1 MEFGRFQI
9 DPERRELRI
18 GDEPVAL
25 GSRAYD
31 VMRLLVEAQGGLVTK
46 DEIMR
51 RVWPGAIVEENTLQV
66 TVSMLRKTLGPY
78 RGAVRTVSGRG
89 YQLVADAAMPGRA
102 NPTNLHAP
110 TSSLVGRS
118 QALTEVERLVGQ
130 HRIVTL
136 TGVGGIG
143 KTRLGLE
150 AARRLLPQFADGVW
164 VAELAA
170 LADANSV
177 AHRIADTLELEIPDN
192 LASPSRISGL
202 IRARKLLLVLDNCEH
217 VIDIVAGLVETLTRA
232 CPHLRVLVT
241 SREPLRLEGEGLYR
255 VAPLSVPPADVTVP
269 DVLMQHGAVELF
281 VACARAAGG
290 AFPVDAAALST
301 VAAICRRL
309 DGIPLAIELAAA
321 RAATL
326 GLDELARRLD
336 DQFRVLTS
344 GFRTALPRH
353 RTLKATFDWS
363 FDLLDER
370 ERYAVACLAVLI
382 GPFAFATAE
391 AIMSADDKPAPDAVD
406 VVSSLVAKSLVV
418 AEDSSS
424 GMRYRLLETTRGYA
438 LAKLEE
444 SGEFGCVALRHAGYC
459 LDLLHCVEL
468 DWQGQAAERKPP
480 MLDDLAGNIRTA
492 IDWAYS
498 PAGDAML
505 AVRLAAAAAPLWM
518 HLSMANECRQQ
529 IDRALAALEA
539 LPERERSLDM
549 RLLTAQGLALLSTMS
564 AGPEAR
570 KVFEQ
575 ALEIAERLGDGDYR
589 LRALWGVCSACFND
603 GDFLRARDTARQFH
617 ELATA
622 SGDATALVSGD
633 LLLGGVLMTMADH
646 AGARVLFERIDA
658 QPESARDQTSSSRFL
673 FNRRVL
679 ALGGLGSTLWHLGF
693 VDQSKRKL
701 EEGVDEAL
709 SHNHVLSLCAVLA
722 NWVCPIALF
731 RGDLPTAERTLEI
744 LVDHATR
751 YELAYWLIWGRC
763 FRGALTVR
771 QGDLKDGLRQLQAGL
786 AELPGASDHPRFA
799 PWRLQLAD
807 ALGCVG
813 AFDEALD
820 VIDKG
825 LATAEAKGQLFSLPE
840 FTRIRGEIVRRR
852 GSSGAVEAA
861 MTAFRAARDI
871 AHRQG
876 SLSTELRAATSL
888 ARLSLDEGLADDALH
903 ILADVYGRFSEG
915 FDSADLQAAS
925 ALLPL
930 ALRDAPAR

>member
-1 MEFGRFQI
+1 VEFGRFQI

-18 GDEPVAL
+18 GGEPVAL

-46 DEIMR
+46 DEIMG

-89 YQLVADAAMPGRA
+89 YQLVAEAAMPGQA

-110 TSSLVGRS
+110 TSALVGRGE
-118 QALTEVERLVGQ
+118 ALMDVERLVGQ

-170 LADANSV
+170 LTDANSV

-217 VIDIVAGLVETLTRA
+217 VIDVVAELVETLTRA

-241 SREPLRLEGEGLYR
+241 SREPLRMEGEGLYR
-255 VAPLSVPPADVTVP
+255 VAPLSVPPADVTLP
-269 DVLMQHGAVELF
+269 DVLLRHGAVELF
-281 VACARAAGG
+281 VTCARAVGG
-290 AFPVDAAALST
+290 AFSVDASSLPT
-301 VAAICRRL
+301 IAAICRRL

-326 GLDELARRLD
+326 GVDELARRLD

-370 ERYAVACLAVLI
+370 ERYAVACLAVLV
-382 GPFAFATAE
+382 GSFALATAE
-391 AIMSADDKPAPDAVD
+391 AIVSADGNPAPDAVD
-406 VVSSLVAKSLVV
+406 IVSSLVAKSLVV

-424 GMRYRLLETTRGYA
+424 GMHYRLLETTRGYA
-438 LAKLEE
+438 LAKLKE
-444 SGEFGCVALRHAGYC
+444 SGEFDCVALRHAQYC
-459 LDLLHCVEL
+459 RDLLHCVEL
-468 DWQGQAAERKPP
+468 DWQGQAAENKPP
-480 MLDDLAGNIRTA
+480 MLNDLAGNVRTA

-498 PAGDAML
+498 SAGDALL
-505 AVRLAAAAAPLWM
+505 AVTLAAAAAPLWM
-518 HLSMANECRQQ
+518 HLSMANECSQQ
-529 IDRALAALEA
+529 IGRALATLDS
-539 LPERERSLDM
+539 LPEHEPRLDM

-575 ALEIAERLGDGDYR
+575 ALEIAERLEDGDYR
-589 LRALWGVCSACFND
+589 LRSLWGVCSACFND
-603 GDFLRARDTARQFH
+603 GDFLRARDAARRFH

-622 SGDATALVSGD
+622 SGDANALVSGD
-633 LLLGGVLMTMADH
+633 LLLGGVLLTMADY
-646 AGARVLFERIDA
+646 AGARALFERIDA
-658 QPESARDQTSSSRFL
+658 QPYSTRDQTSSSRFL

-693 VDQSKRKL
+693 IDQSKRKL
-701 EEGVDEAL
+701 EESVDEAL
-709 SHNHVLSLCAVLA
+709 SNNHVLSLCATLA
-722 NWVCPIALF
+722 NWACPIALF
-731 RGDLPTAERTLEI
+731 RGDLPAAERALEI

-751 YELAYWLIWGRC
+751 YELAFWLIWGRC

-771 QGDLKDGLRQLQAGL
+771 QGDLEGGLRQLRAGL
-786 AELPGASDHPRFA
+786 AELPGGADHPRFT

-807 ALGCVG
+807 ALGCTG
-813 AFDEALD
+813 AFDEALG

-825 LATAEAKGQLFSLPE
+825 LETAEAKGQLFSLPE

-852 GSSGAVEAA
+852 GGPGALEMAA
-861 MTAFRAARDI
+861 AAFSKARDI

-888 ARLSLDEGLADDALH
+888 AQLDLEEGPRNEALRS
-903 ILADVYGRFSEG
+903 LADVYGRFSEG
-915 FDSADLQAAS
+915 FETADLLAAR
-925 ALLPL
+925 ALLSPSL
-930 ALRDAPAR
+930 